1 MTCMQDQK
9 SIISEDLDLQAE
21 EVITV
26 SKLLRYEGGLLK
38 PNGLKGGRI
47 NQIILI

>member
-9 SIISEDLDLQAE
+9 SIISEDLDLQSE

-26 SKLLRYEGGLLK
+26 SKLRYEGGLLK